1 MNLNRILINESEKKR
16 ILGLHSEKKSLDVIS
31 EGFNPAD
38 QVYTLDYQQSVQ
50 ATIDFGTVF
59 PKTIAKGT
67 KIYRTGSYDKLY
79 FGNTGFVM
87 YCDRDLFVYKDSI
100 DDLRI
105 GAGDVRN
112 NSLRKILGDIYC
124 NGKKIKGWDELM
136 KDNPKKDS
144 PTNPIKNPI
153 NEPKSGTRNEMP
165 ICVRNAGEFTFDEE
179 GGYGYIWVK
188 NAGGK
193 GKDYLWFN
201 NHKMGVLNN
210 AVSSDSLEADYKYYC
225 KCVEGKCKPKTYPK
239 DAKDIPD
246 ECDDKRKCSLQI
258 PGGKVDV
265 NCKSKSPYNAFT
277 DAGLNWKEESRKWI
291 EAKCNGTTPC
301 ILGNAQTNINL
312 RNAFCD
318 GTWGSKKEQDVQ
330 NPSLN
335 PACSSKCAAVPL
347 QAGQVGPQVQGYFYG
362 KDGCYE
368 ATGTG
373 GFGSKAEC
381 EACKCG
387 SQSTIGDGGQKP
399 GDGGNK
405 LPDFIPPTI
414 VKEKNPF
421 D

>member
-1 MNLNRILINESEKKR
+1 MNLNRILINESEKQR
-16 ILGLHSEKKSLDVIS
+16 ILGLNSSKKQLIS
-31 EGFNPAD
+31 ES
-38 QVYTLDYQQSVQ
+38 L
-50 ATIDFGTVF
+50 
-59 PKTIAKGT
+59 T
-67 KIYRTGSYDKLY
+67 KND
-79 FGNTGFVM
+79 M
-87 YCDRDLFVYKDSI
+87 H
-100 DDLRI
+100 
-105 GAGDVRN
+105 
-112 NSLRKILGDIYC
+112 
-124 NGKKIKGWDELM
+124 
-136 KDNPKKDS
+136 
-144 PTNPIKNPI
+144 
-153 NEPKSGTRNEMP
+153 
-165 ICVRNAGEFTFDEE
+165 ICVRNAGEFFPYQSYSGEDW
-179 GGYGYIWVK
+179 GRIQVK

-193 GKDYLWFN
+193 GKDYIWFSD
-201 NHKMGVLNN
+201 HTMGVLNT
-210 AVSSDSLEADYKYYC
+210 ADPDSSNTHKANYKYYC
-225 KCVEGKCKPKTYPK
+225 KCVEGKCKAKTYPL

-246 ECDDKRKCSLQI
+246 ECDDKKNCSLQTPGGQVGET

-318 GTWGSKKEQDVQ
+318 GTWGSKE

-335 PACSSKCAAVPL
+335 PACKTKCAAVPL
-347 QAGQVGPQVQGYFYG
+347 STGQVGPQVQGWFYG
-362 KDGCYE
+362 TAGCYE

-387 SQSTIGDGGQKP
+387 GQNPINGGQNP
-399 GDGGNK
+399 IDGGNK

-414 VKEKNPF
+414 IIPKPL